1 VTTQSLGKRFPDV
14 WISARPA
21 PLMAA
26 LFVRVPDRDAA
37 ARAMK
42 AGGLEPA
49 RMPDGSVA
57 LGADVAHG
65 VALVFG

>member
-1 VTTQSLGKRFPDV
+1 
-14 WISARPA
+14 
-21 PLMAA
+21 MAA
-26 LFVRVPDRDAA
+26 LFVRVADRDAA
-37 ARAMK
+37 ERALQ

-65 VALVFG
+65 VALVLG